1 VSKLHSHM
9 SSLNRAV
16 LAAALAMSLAG
27 CDTIGGITGSRVPP
41 TADPILLDKA
51 EEREALAQRSLK
63 EANDMIEAGQK
74 QQADGQ
80 AMMLEGNKKVAIGTQ
95 LKAEA
100 ERQLGVSSRE
110 VQEMRARVDTL
121 KAQEE
126 AREQAPAPQPNPR
139 PSGY

>member
-1 VSKLHSHM
+1 VNKLHSHM

-16 LAAALAMSLAG
+16 LAAALAVSLAG
-27 CDTIGGITGSRVPP
+27 CDTIGGITGSSIPP

-51 EEREALAQRSLK
+51 QEREALAQRSLK
-63 EANDMIEAGQK
+63 EADEMIEAGQK

-80 AMMLEGNKKVAIGTQ
+80 AMMLEGNKKVALGTQ

-110 VQEMRARVDTL
+110 VQEMRARVETL
-121 KAQEE
+121 KAQEG
-126 AREQAPAPQPNPR
+126 ARGDSPPPQPNPR